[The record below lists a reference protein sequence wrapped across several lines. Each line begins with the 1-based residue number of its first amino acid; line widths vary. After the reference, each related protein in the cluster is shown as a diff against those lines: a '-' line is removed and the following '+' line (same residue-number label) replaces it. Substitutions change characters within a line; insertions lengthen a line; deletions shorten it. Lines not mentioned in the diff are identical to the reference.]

1 MANFMRGRSIAL
13 AMVGATAVA
22 GLSACTFSGGGTF
35 MSDSQPNQK
44 VSVGGDMQCNLNGSG
59 SGTLSFIDRNT
70 IKDGT
75 RVSIEATVTGCL
87 ANLAYGTYQP
97 RPNGTPG
104 KFSVIVVDSGKSGP
118 DKGDSMAL
126 SLSGGRFGGYKFAGT
141 LAGGNFTFTP

>member
-1 MANFMRGRSIAL
+1 MTKLMRGRTAL
-13 AMVGATAVA
+13 LAVVGATAVV

-35 MSDSQPNQK
+35 KSDSQPNQK

-70 IKDGT
+70 KIDGA
-75 RVSIEATVTGCL
+75 RVSVEGTVTGCL

-104 KFSVIVVDSGKSGP
+104 KFSVVVVDTGKTGP
-118 DKGDSMAL
+118 DKGDSMVL
-126 SLSGGRFGGYKFAGT
+126 TLSGGKFGGYKFAGT
-141 LAGGNFTFTP
+141 LEGGNFTFTP